1 MCASLV
7 LHYLR
12 DWSGP
17 LSEISRV
24 LGPDGRVIAS
34 VNHPLAFAMTEQRYF
49 GIEQWELK
57 HTLSAARRA
66 CSCGTAPLMTS
77 RRR

>member
-57 HTLSAARRA
+57 HTFGRPRGEPAHV
-66 CSCGTAPLMTS
+66 APHP
-77 RRR
+77 